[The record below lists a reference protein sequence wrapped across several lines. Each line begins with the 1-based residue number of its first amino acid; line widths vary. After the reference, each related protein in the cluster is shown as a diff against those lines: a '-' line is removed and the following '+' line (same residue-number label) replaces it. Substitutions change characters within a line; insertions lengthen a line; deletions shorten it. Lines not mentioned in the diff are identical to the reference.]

1 MHITLITHTPVEK
14 VLGSSMSVSVHAMRR
29 CTYVGALHAAARPPH
44 AQRYSYLRG
53 DVDVDVDDMGIEC

>member
-1 MHITLITHTPVEK
+1 
-14 VLGSSMSVSVHAMRR
+14 MRR

-53 DVDVDVDDMGIEC
+53 DGDVDGDVDVDMDVDGDIDIDIEYGDGY